1 MVLLSILGLKGVGVD
16 VGVGI
21 SVSVGACV
29 RKLIGLLKDWVVSG
43 AKRTVAEVLMVVA
56 VEDRELAL
64 VERTVGEVFAVIKVE
79 D

>member
-1 MVLLSILGLKGVGVD
+1 MPHLGLKGVGVD

-29 RKLIGLLKDWVVSG
+29 RKLIGLLLWIFIIIRVYSLSRGAYKDWVVSG

-56 VEDRELAL
+56 VL
-64 VERTVGEVFAVIKVE
+64 VKQ
-79 D
+79 